1 MLASRCFS
9 LISLILWSTLNQVRL
24 LLTELLGHVSLKVYG
39 PDLHNL
45 VLEGVELSLEVGLLG
60 LHDSELD
67 QLLSDLSHLVRDVA
81 DVA

>member
-1 MLASRCFS
+1 MLG
-9 LISLILWSTLNQVRL
+9 N
-24 LLTELLGHVSLKVYG
+24 VSLKVDG

-67 QLLSDLSHLVRDVA
+67 QLLPNLTHLVRDVA

>member
-1 MLASRCFS
+1 
-9 LISLILWSTLNQVRL
+9 
-24 LLTELLGHVSLKVYG
+24 LLGHVSLKVDG
-39 PDLHNL
+39 PDLHNF
-45 VLEGVELSLEVGLLG
+45 VLEGVELSLEVGLLS